1 MKRTALALLVLG
13 AAAAPAS
20 AGGGGCHTGGGVDE
34 KAATTVKID
43 HACFLPGAAFVAPG
57 ATVTFLNDSGL
68 DHNIGGPGIEF
79 QELANGGKVA
89 ITFATSGLY
98 PYACTLHPGMAGV
111 VVVGPLPTAP
121 AAEPAAMAPAA
132 TTTTADG
139 GGSSAAPLVAG
150 VAAAVVVGGAAV
162 TFGRR
167 ARGVPQPAR

>member
-20 AGGGGCHTGGGVDE
+20 AGGGGCYVDGAVEE
-34 KAATTVKID
+34 KQATTVMID

-79 QELANGGKVA
+79 QDLANGGKVA
-89 ITFATSGLY
+89 ITFATAGLY

-111 VVVGPLPTAP
+111 VVVGPLPAAP
-121 AAEPAAMAPAA
+121 AAEPAALAPAA
-132 TTTTADG
+132 TSTVTDG
-139 GGSSAAPLVAG
+139 GGSSAVPLVAG
-150 VAAAVVVGGAAV
+150 LAAAVVVGGAAV

-167 ARGVPQPAR
+167 RGGVPQPAR